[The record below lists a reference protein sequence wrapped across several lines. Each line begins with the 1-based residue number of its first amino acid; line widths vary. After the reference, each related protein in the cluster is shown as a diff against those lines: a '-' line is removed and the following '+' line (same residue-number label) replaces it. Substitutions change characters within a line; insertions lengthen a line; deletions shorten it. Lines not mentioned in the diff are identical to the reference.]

1 MCLVNQCCLTNEIVE
16 LVDEIIIP
24 KSLEQES
31 FRVVAI
37 INVLKEQQLTEK
49 LK

>member
-31 FRVVAI
+31 FRVVVI